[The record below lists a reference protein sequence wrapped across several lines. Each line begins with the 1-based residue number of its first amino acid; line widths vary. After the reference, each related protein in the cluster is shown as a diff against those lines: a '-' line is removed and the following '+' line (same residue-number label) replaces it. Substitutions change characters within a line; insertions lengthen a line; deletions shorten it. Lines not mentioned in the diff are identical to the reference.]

1 MKLAILG
8 TGMIVKD
15 LLPVLQEIKGIDL
28 NAIVSTPRSVDVA
41 RELAKALLFQQLQV
55 ILTVFLPQ
63 KMWIPF
69 ISQPLIICIMRGRKR
84 LF

>member
-15 LLPVLQEIKGIDL
+15 VLPVLQEINGIDL
-28 NAIVSTPRSVDVA
+28 KVIVSTPRSIDVA
-41 RELAKALLFQQLQV
+41 RKLAKSFAISTATSDFDSVLASEW
-55 ILTVFLPQ
+55 T
-63 KMWIPF
+63 PF
-69 ISQPLIICIMRGRKR
+69 ISQPLIICIMMGQKR